1 MKILLDTHTFI
12 WYITD
17 SPQLSQNAK
26 QLIENENTEKLL
38 SLASVWEMGIKHSIG
53 KLNFSRPFMEFIKE
67 QLVITNIGLLGIDF
81 EHIEVITTLPL
92 HHRDPFDR
100 IIIAQAILEG
110 IPVIG
115 ADGMFDA
122 YGITRF
128 W

>member
-1 MKILLDTHTFI
+1 MKILLDTHTFM

-17 SPQLSQNAK
+17 SPQLSKNAK

-53 KLNFSRPFMEFIKE
+53 KLNFVQPFMEFIKE
-67 QLVITNIGLLGIDF
+67 QLLITNIGLLGIDF

-115 ADGMFDA
+115 ADVMFDA

>member
-12 WYITD
+12 LYITD
-17 SPQLSQNAK
+17 SPQLSQKAK

-53 KLNFSRPFMEFIKE
+53 KLNFARPFMEFIKE

-81 EHIEVITTLPL
+81 EPIEFITTLPL

>member
-17 SPQLSQNAK
+17 SPQRSKNAK

-53 KLNFSRPFMEFIKE
+53 KLNFVQPFMEFIKE
-67 QLVITNIGLLGIDF
+67 QLLITNIGLLGIDF

-110 IPVIG
+110 IPLIG
-115 ADGMFDA
+115 ADVMFDA

>member
-26 QLIENENTEKLL
+26 KLIENENTEKLL

-53 KLNFSRPFMEFIKE
+53 KLNFARPFMEFIKE
-67 QLVITNIGLLGIDF
+67 QLIITNIGLLGIDF

-92 HHRDPFDR
+92 HHRDP
-100 IIIAQAILEG
+100 L
-110 IPVIG
+110 IG
-115 ADGMFDA
+115 
-122 YGITRF
+122 
-128 W
+128 

>member
-17 SPQLSQNAK
+17 SPQLSKNAK

-53 KLNFSRPFMEFIKE
+53 KLNFSQPFMEFIKE

>member
-38 SLASVWEMGIKHSIG
+38 SLASVWEMGIKHPIG

-115 ADGMFDA
+115 ADVMFDA

>member
-100 IIIAQAILEG
+100 RIIAQAILEG

-115 ADGMFDA
+115 ADVMFDA

>member
-26 QLIENENTEKLL
+26 KLIENENTEKLL

>member
-17 SPQLSQNAK
+17 SPQLSKNAK

-53 KLNFSRPFMEFIKE
+53 KLNFVQPFMEFIKE

-92 HHRDPFDR
+92 HHRNPFDR

-115 ADGMFDA
+115 ADVMFDA